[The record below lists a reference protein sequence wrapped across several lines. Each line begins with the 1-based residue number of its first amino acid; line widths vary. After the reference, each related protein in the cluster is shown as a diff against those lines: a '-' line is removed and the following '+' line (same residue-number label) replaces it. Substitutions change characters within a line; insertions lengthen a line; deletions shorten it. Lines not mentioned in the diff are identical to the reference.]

1 MDYHLSLYFSENFYK
16 IIDFTELS
24 IILISQLEYLYIA
37 YFTFWNMLHNKK
49 LAIHNAID
57 SKSIQFINI

>member
-1 MDYHLSLYFSENFYK
+1 MIDITKLSF
-16 IIDFTELS
+16 
-24 IILISQLEYLYIA
+24 ILIYQLEHLHIV

>member
-24 IILISQLEYLYIA
+24 IILISQLENLMYCD
-37 YFTFWNMLHNKK
+37 FTMYSTDL
-49 LAIHNAID
+49 LLTIM
-57 SKSIQFINI
+57 